1 MWRPMETILAHW
13 RPDEIEGL
21 ERLMIFPGADG
32 YRVRSAAIAPM
43 IGGTYEIDI
52 DKDWRVRAFTL
63 DMIDGR
69 KRSYRSPEL
78 GRWQDGQGKP
88 LPQFDGCIDIDL
100 SFTPFTNT
108 LPVRRVPFAKGE
120 AREFSMLW
128 MPSDTLDPIVDKQRY
143 TCLTPGRTFRYEAVD
158 GSFTA
163 DVDFDPY
170 GLVMNYPGLFKRT
183 W

>member
-1 MWRPMETILAHW
+1 METILAHW
-13 RPDEIEGL
+13 RPEGL
-21 ERLMIFPGADG
+21 DGHERLLITPTKEGF
-32 YRVRSAAIAPM
+32 RVRSAVAGPM
-43 IGGTYEIDI
+43 VGVLYKIDI
-52 DKDWRVRAFTL
+52 DKDWHVRAFKIRS
-63 DMIDGR
+63 IDGR
-69 KRSYRSPEL
+69 KRSYRSPKP
-78 GRWQDGQGKP
+78 GRWHDGEGKH

-108 LPVRRVPFAKGE
+108 LPVRRMPFAKGE

-128 MPSDTLDPIVDKQRY
+128 MPVDTLDPIVDKQRY